1 VKINKNIFFL
11 CGLPRSGNTLLGS
24 IINQN
29 PKLNVT
35 ANTILIDVVYSLHLL
50 KENNIYK
57 NFPDNKSL
65 DNIIKNAFN
74 NYYKNWKTDFIID
87 RGAWG
92 TPANLNVL
100 KSIINKPKFIIL
112 YRPVLECL
120 ASFIKIENPKN
131 IEERCH
137 ELMNEDGMI
146 GKNLWSI
153 KNILKNNENYII
165 INYLDLINSPKKE
178 IEKIY
183 TFLNVKFFDH
193 VFKNINQFSVNGVKY
208 NDSVLLAPLHTIR
221 TDKIKLNKYNIKDY
235 LPTNIIRQY
244 SNLDI

>member
-183 TFLNVKFFDH
+183 TFLNVNFFDH